1 MPNNRRNYPYLIF
14 KIALI
19 SLIAV
24 LPWSR
29 ALTNIFLGLLLVSAF
44 SEVFINKT
52 KISWNVYFV
61 CLCLL
66 VLFCLLDAI
75 RAESL
80 SDWFSYFNIKFPL
93 VLYAFVIIVFKN
105 KISSQLIKNVSII
118 FSVAITSATVASSLN
133 YFLNYSELNALVLQ
147 SKPIPIMGEIHHIT
161 FSVYCAFTVIVSA
174 YYAYNFKIKW
184 LGIFTFI
191 NLIGLH
197 ILAARTGL
205 VGFYFA
211 CMILGVVYILKH
223 KPKIKYLAVSLAM
236 ICILPIAA
244 FYGISSFH
252 NRILNSWEDIKV
264 IWHQKDANY
273 QSMGMRIEASK
284 TALDLV
290 KKYPITGVGCN
301 NIKKAMSIQYE
312 ENNTNL
318 FIENRILPH
327 NQFVI
332 EAAIHGI
339 IGLAVLLLFFL
350 FPLFNN
356 FLQLPTLFIAFW
368 SIVLFACM
376 FECLFD
382 RQHGVI
388 LVSLFWFFYYN
399 FKPAEEKIE

>member
-1 MPNNRRNYPYLIF
+1 MPNNRNYPFLVF

-19 SLIAV
+19 GLIAV

-52 KISWNVYFV
+52 KVSWNIYFV
-61 CLCLL
+61 CLSLL
-66 VLFCLLDAI
+66 VLFCLFDAI
-75 RAESL
+75 RSESL
-80 SDWFSYFNIKFPL
+80 SEWFSYFNIKLPL
-93 VLYAFVIIVFKN
+93 VLYAFVIVVFRN
-105 KISSQLIKNVSII
+105 KITSQLIRQVSII
-118 FSVAITSATVASSLN
+118 YCAAITSATIASSLN
-133 YFLNYSELNALVLQ
+133 YFLNYTELNALVLQ

-161 FSVYCAFTVIVSA
+161 FSVYCAFAVIVSA

-184 LGIFTFI
+184 LWLFTII
-191 NLIGLH
+191 NLAGLH

-211 CMILGVVYILKH
+211 CMVLGLVYILNN
-223 KPKIKYLAVSLAM
+223 KPKVQYLAISLSL
-236 ICILPIAA
+236 IFLLPIAA

-252 NRILNSWEDIKV
+252 NRILNSWEDVKV

-284 TALDLV
+284 TAIDLV
-290 KKYPITGVGCN
+290 KKYPFTGVGCN
-301 NIKKAMSIQYE
+301 NIKKAMSVQYE

-350 FPLFNN
+350 FPLFNH
-356 FLQLPTLFIAFW
+356 FTQLPALFIAFW
-368 SIVLFACM
+368 SIVFFACM

-388 LVSLFWFFYYN
+388 LMSLFWFLYYN
-399 FKPAEEKIE
+399 FKPAKEKIE